1 MSLRSVDMCYAVRVC
16 RWLKLAIAILATLVA
31 VGAPLPTYARL
42 VGGERDHACHC
53 ESRGGH
59 AHCACPK
66 CFPELAAD
74 DGLVAPDRDAVSGR
88 CGDDDPGWRT
98 LAIPAVPANEGF
110 VVVPPLARARVA
122 RAPDTPPPQWSS
134 APDPRP
140 PRGVA

>member
-1 MSLRSVDMCYAVRVC
+1 MCYAPLVR

-42 VGGERDHACHC
+42 AAGERDHTCHC
-53 ESRGGH
+53 ETRGGH

-66 CFPELAAD
+66 CFPELASGD
-74 DGLVAPDRDAVSGR
+74 DKLAAHDRDAVSGR

-98 LAIPAVPANEGF
+98 LAVPAVPANDGF
-110 VVVPPLARARVA
+110 VIVPPLVRVIVP
-122 RAPDTPPPQWSS
+122 RAPEPPPPQWSS

-140 PRGVA
+140 PRGVASAHTA

>member
-1 MSLRSVDMCYAVRVC
+1 MDMCYADRVR